1 MLKCCRYFAGE
12 TAYSR
17 ARYPP
22 GFNNMSKVKSPDTTE
37 LNTQSSGTDAAAASD
52 ATGAID
58 LARFSQS
65 PVPQREYLQLLLAQL
80 RRVEDLEQENRKLL
94 AERGV
99 MNEKYQAQLKIVA
112 ALKAENTNRHVSING
127 KLESM
132 SQTAIDELPEINAA
146 EFQPAQETANNTGIA
161 QGYKAIT
168 NTTAALGSSVKSSA
182 GWCGRKVVAILT

>member
-1 MLKCCRYFAGE
+1 
-12 TAYSR
+12 
-17 ARYPP
+17 
-22 GFNNMSKVKSPDTTE
+22 MSKVKSPDTAE
-37 LNTQSSGTDAAAASD
+37 LNTQSSGKGAGSAAAASD
-52 ATGAID
+52 AMGAID
-58 LARFSQS
+58 LAKFSQS

-80 RRVEDLEQENRKLL
+80 RRMEDLEQENRKLL
-94 AERGV
+94 AEREV

-132 SQTAIDELPEINAA
+132 SQTAIDELREIDAA
-146 EFQPAQETANNTGIA
+146 EFQPVQETANNTGIA